1 MKNRS
6 RIEITNMML
15 DSARSGATKTQIMY
29 KSYLSYSQL
38 VEYMKYLQ
46 QNELITQEE
55 GTQLYRPTAKGLKF
69 LNLSE
74 ELSEMTFATRLVESQ

>member
-1 MKNRS
+1 
-6 RIEITNMML
+6 MML
-15 DSARSGATKTQIMY
+15 DSARGGATKTKIMY

-74 ELSEMTFATRLVESQ
+74 ELREMTFATRLVESQ